1 MGRGVRRARTGQRG
15 LFAGLTAA
23 LLVTVA
29 VGHFVSAGSA
39 PTGSTDAASAPA
51 SPSPDGTPPR
61 AADSPAAL
69 RSGSASPSPT
79 ATPAASPGSAAA
91 AGAPAFFGTL
101 PPGARLPSGAQC
113 AQWVRARPSPEDKG
127 ANQAVNRAT
136 GQHVGSGFF
145 PAGDTPQACYDGYET
160 WLNNVPHGSPY
171 AADDVWGCVGHTAAA
186 GQYVAKVQQY
196 LSERIWTT
204 PDFQQ
209 PG

>member
-1 MGRGVRRARTGQRG
+1 M
-15 LFAGLTAA
+15 
-23 LLVTVA
+23 
-29 VGHFVSAGSA
+29 
-39 PTGSTDAASAPA
+39 
-51 SPSPDGTPPR
+51 
-61 AADSPAAL
+61 
-69 RSGSASPSPT
+69 
-79 ATPAASPGSAAA
+79 
-91 AGAPAFFGTL
+91 
-101 PPGARLPSGAQC
+101 
-113 AQWVRARPSPEDKG
+113 RARPSPENKG
-127 ANQAVNRAT
+127 ANQAFNRAT